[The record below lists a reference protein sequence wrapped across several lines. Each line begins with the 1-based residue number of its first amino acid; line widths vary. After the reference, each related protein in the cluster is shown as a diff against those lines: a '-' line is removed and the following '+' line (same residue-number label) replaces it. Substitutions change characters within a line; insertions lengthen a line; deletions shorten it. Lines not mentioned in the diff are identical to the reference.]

1 MRTIHQSVRVDYRY
15 PVCFTQGLFEHQN
28 LLLRN
33 ALHAEA
39 AGVPKKVLF
48 VVDQGVVRHHPNL
61 LDSIRLYCLGD
72 ASLELAGP
80 PLVFE
85 GGEGVKNDPSHV
97 ARVHRAVHTSGVD
110 RHSYVVAVG
119 GGAVIDMAGYAAA
132 TAHRGVRLV
141 RVPTTV
147 LSQNDSAVGVK
158 NGVNAFGKKNFLGTF
173 APPYAV
179 LNDFDFLTT
188 LSDRDWRGG
197 ISEALKVALL
207 KDATFFGFLEERAGD
222 LVRRDMDAMQW
233 VIYRCAQLHLEHI
246 ATSGDPFES
255 GSSRPLDFGHWAAH
269 KLEQLSGYALR
280 HGEAVAVGLALDST
294 YSYLTGLLSERY
306 WQRILGLISLLG
318 LPAYV
323 GELDRYLRNRTDA
336 RCILRGLDEFRE
348 HLGGRLTV
356 TLLRG
361 IGDGTEANKLD
372 ECRIVESIALLRE
385 HQAYQVGGEW
395 HEHAYRHV
403 SANATATY

>member
-1 MRTIHQSVRVDYRY
+1 
-15 PVCFTQGLFEHQN
+15 
-28 LLLRN
+28 
-33 ALHAEA
+33 
-39 AGVPKKVLF
+39 
-48 VVDQGVVRHHPNL
+48 
-61 LDSIRLYCLGD
+61 
-72 ASLELAGP
+72 
-80 PLVFE
+80 
-85 GGEGVKNDPSHV
+85 
-97 ARVHRAVHTSGVD
+97 
-110 RHSYVVAVG
+110 
-119 GGAVIDMAGYAAA
+119 
-132 TAHRGVRLV
+132 
-141 RVPTTV
+141 
-147 LSQNDSAVGVK
+147 
-158 NGVNAFGKKNFLGTF
+158 LGTF

-197 ISEALKVALL
+197 LSEALKVALL
-207 KDATFFGFLEERAGD
+207 KDAAFFEFLEEHAKD
-222 LVRRDMDAMQW
+222 LVRRDMEAMQW

-306 WQRILGLISLLG
+306 WRRILGLISLLG

-323 GELDRYLRNRTDA
+323 SELDRYLRNRTDA
-336 RCILRGLDEFRE
+336 RCILRGLEEFRE

-361 IGDGTEANKLD
+361 IGDGIEANKLD

-403 SANATATY
+403 SADATATY